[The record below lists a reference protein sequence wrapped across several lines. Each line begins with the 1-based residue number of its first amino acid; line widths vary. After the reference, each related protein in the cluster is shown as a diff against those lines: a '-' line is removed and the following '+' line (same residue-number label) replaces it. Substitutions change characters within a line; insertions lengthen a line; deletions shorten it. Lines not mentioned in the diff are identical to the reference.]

1 MLQTAY
7 AVVERIM
14 ALARALDGV
23 VSGEHGIG
31 ITKLEFL
38 SEEEIQPFRDYK
50 ARVDP
55 EGRFNQG
62 KLLPGADLA
71 TPTRPRSRCSAPSR

>member
-1 MLQTAY
+1 
-7 AVVERIM
+7 VVERIM

-38 SEEEIQPFRDYK
+38 SDDEIQPFRDYK

-55 EGRFNQG
+55 EGHFNKG

-71 TPTRPRSRCSAPSR
+71 GPTPRRSRCWAPSR